1 MRRWVAQPVPW
12 GIFVFTILLLGVA
25 FGAGVAFAIHS
36 AIDSHDAKTAASRQ
50 AEGRAVAI
58 DVLCGFGNGVAEA
71 GRKALAGELVGQ
83 HSANGLPAESQRD
96 YVATITST
104 LLAEAG
110 ISARDVVQ
118 VNGTINCP
126 KLRVAARAPHP

>member
-1 MRRWVAQPVPW
+1 MSWRDRPLSRGMWLATCLTIGVVLA
-12 GIFVFTILLLGVA
+12 GFTVLWT
-25 FGAGVAFAIHS
+25 S
-36 AIDSHDAKTAASRQ
+36 AAVDSHDAKTAATRQ
-50 AEGRAVAI
+50 TEGRAVAI

-83 HSANGLPAESQRD
+83 HQANGLPPEAQRD

-110 ISARDVVQ
+110 ISAQGVLEPNGE
-118 VNGTINCP
+118 VNCAR
-126 KLRVAARAPHP
+126 LRVAAKATHP

>member
-1 MRRWVAQPVPW
+1 MRRWLREPVSF
-12 GIFVFTILLLGVA
+12 GVFVVVIALLGVV
-25 FGAGVAFAIHS
+25 FGVGVAFAVRS
-36 AIDSHDAKTAASRQ
+36 ALDSHDAKTAAARQ

-71 GRKALAGELVGQ
+71 GRKALAGELQGQ
-83 HSANGLPAESQRD
+83 HSANGLPAEAQRD

-110 ISARDVVQ
+110 ISAQGVLEPNGE
-118 VNGTINCP
+118 VNCAR
-126 KLRVAARAPHP
+126 LRVAAKATHP

>member
-1 MRRWVAQPVPW
+1 MRRWYAQPVPW

-25 FGAGVAFAIHS
+25 FGLGVAFAVRS

-83 HSANGLPAESQRD
+83 HPANGLPPEAQRD

-110 ISARDVVQ
+110 IRAQGVLEPNGEVNCAR
-118 VNGTINCP
+118 
-126 KLRVAARAPHP
+126 LRVAAKATHP